1 MSFNDNAQLDTSQVQ
16 SGGSGGGG
24 GGGGFPGGIQVGG
37 GIGGLIL
44 LVLML
49 IFGGGKILGGGGD
62 SGTGAGGLP
71 SQQLESSQVAAAG
84 QVDQGE
90 FSQCK
95 TGADANKND
104 VCLII
109 ATVNSVQDYWGKT
122 LPRYQMNYEPV
133 KTVIYQ
139 GQTPSGCG
147 TASSQ
152 RSTSSRTSTA
162 TTCRTSSASSTG
174 RSRTPRAPTPAP
186 SASSSWPTASPARGS
201 STRPRRPTPTAPL
214 CSSPSPSR
222 TSRPRSRPRQPS
234 ETTASRRRCR
244 VASLPRT
251 GRTARRRPAR
261 SGSCRATRPAT
272 STSATPSAS
281 TPSADATRRR
291 LVQLDAHGSATAQRG
306 LEHVALRVGQVVELP
321 HRQPR
326 QGPQG
331 SGVEDLAHERAVPTD
346 DQSMRYAVR
355 SRRR

>member
-1 MSFNDNAQLDTSQVQ
+1 MSFNDSAQLDTSQVQ

-71 SQQLESSQVAAAG
+71 SQQLESGQVAAAG

-122 LPRYQMNYEPV
+122 LPKYQMNYEPV

-147 TASSQ
+147 TANSQ
-152 RSTSSRTSTA
+152 VGPFYCPLDAKVYVDASFFEELQSKFGADGGQLAKEYVIAHEYGHHVQDQLGILDRAQQDPQGPNSGAVRIELMADCLAGTWVKHATETTDANGTPLLKPITEQDITSA
-162 TTCRTSSASSTG
+162 LSAASAVGDDRIQKKMQG
-174 RSRTPRAPTPAP
+174 RVTPENWTH
-186 SASSSWPTASPARGS
+186 GS
-201 STRPRRPTPTAPL
+201 SEA
-214 CSSPSPSR
+214 
-222 TSRPRSRPRQPS
+222 RQKWF
-234 ETTASRRRCR
+234 
-244 VASLPRT
+244 LQGYQT
-251 GRTARRRPAR
+251 GDLNQCNTF
-261 SGSCRATRPAT
+261 
-272 STSATPSAS
+272 
-281 TPSADATRRR
+281 
-291 LVQLDAHGSATAQRG
+291 
-306 LEHVALRVGQVVELP
+306 
-321 HRQPR
+321 
-326 QGPQG
+326 
-331 SGVEDLAHERAVPTD
+331 GVDTV
-346 DQSMRYAVR
+346 S
-355 SRRR
+355 